1 MSEEYTLYTIG
12 PKNTSLRNIQ
22 IQLEIDQLTH
32 RPVLFE
38 KNLLDKRMIWLYY
51 KNNAEE
57 SILINL

>member
-12 PKNTSLRNIQ
+12 PKNNSLRNIQ
-22 IQLEIDQLTH
+22 LQLEIDQLTH

-38 KNLLDKRMIWLYY
+38 KNLLDKHMIWLYY
-51 KNNAEE
+51 KTNAEE